1 MSLRKIGREAVTP
14 AHIPLAGWKDIGRR
28 VKRRIGE
35 DHLTT
40 LAGGIAFFVFLS
52 VFPGIGVV
60 VSVYGLTF
68 DPAQVSEQITALSG
82 FLPPGAVGLLTEQL
96 WHLAGQGHTLSLGLV
111 LGVLLMLWS
120 ASRAMKATIT
130 ALNIVYKETE
140 RRDFIR
146 FNLMGLFLT
155 VCVIASFALVLS
167 IIVAV
172 PSLLG
177 TLGLPVSVTTLTRV
191 LRWPILGLFAAIG
204 VALLYRHAPNRKPAK
219 LEWATWGSVLATLLW
234 LGISALFS
242 NYVFYFGNFNEI
254 YGSLGAV
261 IILLLWLY
269 LSALSVLIG
278 AEINAEVEHQTGQDT
293 TTGPPRPMGER
304 GAYVADTLGESR
316 ETEE

>member
-1 MSLRKIGREAVTP
+1 MSPSKIGREATTP
-14 AHIPLAGWKDIGRR
+14 AHIPLAGWKDIARR
-28 VKRRIGE
+28 VKRRTGE

-68 DPAQVSEQITALSG
+68 DPARVNEQIAALSG

-96 WHLAGQGHTLSLGLV
+96 WHLASRGHTLSLGLV
-111 LGVLLMLWS
+111 LGMLLMLWS

-130 ALNIVYKETE
+130 ALNIVYKESE
-140 RRDFIR
+140 RRDFVR
-146 FNLMGLFLT
+146 FNMMGVFLT

-204 VALLYRHAPNRKPAK
+204 IALLYRHAPNRKPAK
-219 LEWATWGSVLATLLW
+219 LAWVTWGSVLATLLW

-242 NYVFYFGNFNEI
+242 HYVFYFGNFNEV

-278 AEINAEVEHQTGQDT
+278 AEINAEVEHQTGEDT

-304 GAYVADTLGESR
+304 GAYVADTLAECR